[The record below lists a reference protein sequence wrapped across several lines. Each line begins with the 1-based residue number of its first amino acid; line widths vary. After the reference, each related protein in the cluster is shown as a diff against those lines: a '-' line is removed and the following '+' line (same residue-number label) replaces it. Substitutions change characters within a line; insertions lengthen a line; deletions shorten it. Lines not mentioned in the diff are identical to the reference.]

1 MKKEE
6 VLRLVESIHKDKMI
20 PKGVL
25 FKGLQYAIAQAACKV
40 FEVEEEEV
48 NVVINQTTGNIDVK
62 VNDKQ
67 VDMNADEL
75 GRIAA
80 QTTKQF
86 FKNKI
91 LEAEKDM
98 IADEFSNKLYT
109 LLSVEVLRRERG
121 NVFVNVIGYNFEA
134 IIPREEQVGIERY
147 RTGDRLRCLVVS
159 MNSKSNKVNLV
170 LSRTRP
176 ELVHELF
183 ITDVPEIA
191 DEVIVVQ
198 ELAREPGFRT
208 KIAVHCDNPKIDCV
222 GACVGPRG
230 TRIRNII
237 NELGGEKIDIIPW
250 SPIPE
255 TFIAN
260 ALAPA
265 RISRVYL
272 DVDNREALV
281 VVPDDQL
288 SLAIGKKGQNVRL
301 TCRLT
306 RWSVE
311 VKSET
316 EFDQESNGEEKL
328 TEGEEGTLDEG
339 LSVDETTSTEASTEE
354 SQNPPAEV
362 NAEEAPSAPV
372 ESAESDAENLEEKSN

>member
-20 PKGVL
+20 PKSVL
-25 FKGLQYAIAQAACKV
+25 FTGLQYSITQASCKV
-40 FEVEEEEV
+40 FDVDEEEV
-48 NVVINQTTGNIDVK
+48 DVTINQTSGSIDVQ
-62 VNDKQ
+62 VNGKT
-67 VDMNADEL
+67 VDMDSDNL

-86 FKNKI
+86 FKSKI

-98 IADEFSNKLYT
+98 IAEEFSNKMYT
-109 LLSVEVLRRERG
+109 LLSAEVLRRERG

-134 IIPREEQVGIERY
+134 VIPREEQVSIERY

-208 KIAVHCDNPKIDCV
+208 KIAVQCDNPKIDCV

-255 TFIAN
+255 TFISN

-272 DVDNREALV
+272 DRDSREAIV

-306 RWSVE
+306 RWNVD
-311 VKSET
+311 VKSEA
-316 EFDQESNGEEKL
+316 EFDQESKGEENPTK
-328 TEGEEGTLDEG
+328 GLDAMKDTTVNSE
-339 LSVDETTSTEASTEE
+339 LSSTDGVANETGSTE
-354 SQNPPAEV
+354 PAG
-362 NAEEAPSAPV
+362 SAPENTK
-372 ESAESDAENLEEKSN
+372 ESEN

>member
-6 VLRLVESIHKDKMI
+6 VIRLVESIHKDKSI
-20 PKGVL
+20 PKDVL
-25 FKGLQYAIAQAACKV
+25 FKGLEFAIKQAACKV
-40 FEVEEEEV
+40 FAVEDEDV
-48 NVVINQTTGNIDVK
+48 DVDILQGSGDIKVK
-62 VNDKQ
+62 VRGES
-67 VDMNADEL
+67 VDLNSGEL

-86 FKNKI
+86 FKSKL
-91 LEAEKDM
+91 LEAERD
-98 IADEFSNKLYT
+98 IVADEFANKMYT
-109 LLSVEVLRRERG
+109 LITVEVLRRERG
-121 NVFVNVIGYNFEA
+121 NVYVNVVGYNFEA
-134 IIPREEQVGIERY
+134 IIPREEQVPTERY
-147 RTGDRLRCLVVS
+147 RTGDRLRCLIVN
-159 MNSKSNKVNLV
+159 MNARSNKVNLV

-198 ELAREPGFRT
+198 ELAREPGHRT
-208 KIAVHCDNPKIDCV
+208 KIAVFCDNSKIDCV

-250 SPIPE
+250 SNIPE

-272 DVDNREALV
+272 DRDSREALV
-281 VVPDDQL
+281 IVPDDQL

-306 RWSVE
+306 RWNVD
-311 VKSET
+311 VKSES
-316 EFDQESNGEEKL
+316 EFDNEVGENKEEIDMAEPHDSES
-328 TEGEEGTLDEG
+328 
-339 LSVDETTSTEASTEE
+339 SVNEQPAEIQPSEVQTEE
-354 SQNPPAEV
+354 TS
-362 NAEEAPSAPV
+362 
-372 ESAESDAENLEEKSN
+372 EN